1 MKQTYKIDDMAGYE
15 RAIDALNAMPW
26 GYTITIDD
34 EPPKDSRSNAQNRLY
49 WLWNAEVQAHMA
61 EYSGIFASSEEWAE
75 TICKKLRPVTVK
87 GYLQGEPVLERFRTS
102 KANTKEMAA
111 FLTEYEMYANEHL
124 GLRLPIPDDLRF
136 AIYGERK

>member
-1 MKQTYKIDDMAGYE
+1 LKIKHRIDDSEGYD
-15 RAIDALNAMPW
+15 RAIDSINSFAY
-26 GYTITIDD
+26 GYTIIIDD
-34 EPPKDSRSNAQNRLY
+34 DPQKDTRSNAQNSLY

-75 TICKKLRPVTVK
+75 TICKKLRPVTIK

-102 KANTKEMAA
+102 KATTKEMAE

-136 AIYGERK
+136 AIYGDRK